1 MDCFVLAQIGI
12 YATMEVQ
19 LTIHLQ
25 WHYIGSIPMGGANQN
40 THTMNLIYTTTI
52 GDTYNVYS
60 EDVNQDGKLKTIYY
74 AECNGWSS
82 GKYTIL
88 IADTY
93 YSALRILAKLK

>member
-1 MDCFVLAQIGI
+1 
-12 YATMEVQ
+12 
-19 LTIHLQ
+19 
-25 WHYIGSIPMGGANQN
+25 
-40 THTMNLIYTTTI
+40 MNLIYTTTI

-60 EDVNQDGKLKTIYY
+60 KDVHQNGKLTTIYY

-82 GKYTIL
+82 GKYAIK